1 MHADCLSPPPG
12 GRVSACAGCRGD
24 AQDKAGRGRFLL
36 VTFLDETVK
45 SPMKF
50 GRLQH
55 DAHLLL
61 LLPQYMVVVIASFD
75 FLRDHLFFHAKE
87 KGQQPIR

>member
-1 MHADCLSPPPG
+1 
-12 GRVSACAGCRGD
+12 
-24 AQDKAGRGRFLL
+24 
-36 VTFLDETVK
+36 
-45 SPMKF
+45 MKF

-75 FLRDHLFFHAKE
+75 FLRDHQENEPKEDARVPLYPARRGLERVPRKLAALRQPAGLFRSSPRCSARD
-87 KGQQPIR
+87 KGRKTETPTD

>member
-1 MHADCLSPPPG
+1 MFIC
-12 GRVSACAGCRGD
+12 
-24 AQDKAGRGRFLL
+24 QDRFQFGISNFTAFSRSL
-36 VTFLDETVK
+36 VTFLGRPRKDETVK

-61 LLPQYMVVVIASFD
+61 LLQQYMVVVIASFD
-75 FLRDHLFFHAKE
+75 FLRDHQE
-87 KGQQPIR
+87 K